1 MSDPSQASTVGSTTQ
16 ALQLAPT
23 GASVVLP
30 VQPEACRALAAALE
44 TKSGADPRGEV
55 YLRLEGIT
63 GDQPTLLDVYL
74 SVPEGAAAAAHPE
87 HHLGTVGLY
96 GLVQSSMKDKHGGG
110 GQGMGFSLDATCLFK
125 RLRLAGPPVPSGI
138 RVDVI
143 PKRPLPEKGRIIIGK
158 IHLLHAQ
165 EH

>member
-1 MSDPSQASTVGSTTQ
+1 MSDPSPASTVGSTTQ
-16 ALQLAPT
+16 ALQLSPT

-30 VQPEACRALAAALE
+30 VQPEACRALAAELAARSE
-44 TKSGADPRGEV
+44 ADLTGHV

-63 GDQPTLLDVYL
+63 GDQPTLLEVYL
-74 SVPEGAAAAAHPE
+74 ALPEGAVAAEHPE
-87 HHLGTVGLY
+87 HHLGTIGLY

-138 RVDVI
+138 RVDVV
-143 PKRPLPEKGRIIIGK
+143 PKQPLAAKGRITIGK
-158 IHLLHAQ
+158 MHLLHAHGQ
-165 EH
+165 